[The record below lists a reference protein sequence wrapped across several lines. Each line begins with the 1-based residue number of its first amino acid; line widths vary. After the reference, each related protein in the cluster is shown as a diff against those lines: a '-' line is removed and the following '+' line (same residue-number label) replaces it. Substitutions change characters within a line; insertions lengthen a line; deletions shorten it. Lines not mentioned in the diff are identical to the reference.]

1 MIELTTKKYQIP
13 DTEQENQLSQT
24 HGAGRISVLNI
35 LSDFTLEGEI
45 IISYS
50 TFDLNW
56 QHTYLLKR
64 K

>member
-13 DTEQENQLSQT
+13 DTEQENQLPQT
-24 HGAGRISVLNI
+24 HGAARISVLNV

-45 IISYS
+45 IINYS

-56 QHTYLLKR
+56 QHTCLF
-64 K
+64 